1 MEYWAGERERE
12 ENYDR
17 YLSSLPVAKRDVSA
31 NTGGNKREKERG
43 TVVVTPERKDL
54 SASVSL
60 ARRNNLESLHSLSLR
75 ELQQQQASQ
84 QQQQQSAAAAV
95 AETARLAADRE
106 RHLQEE
112 QRRQIQDA
120 LNR

>member
-1 MEYWAGERERE
+1 M
-12 ENYDR
+12 
-17 YLSSLPVAKRDVSA
+17 LQSL
-31 NTGGNKREKERG
+31 
-43 TVVVTPERKDL
+43 
-54 SASVSL
+54 SL
-60 ARRNNLESLHSLSLR
+60 AETTLKAFTLSLR